1 VHVKLYDGTFHDV
14 DSSEMSFKI
23 AGRTALRDGISKAGP
38 VLLEPIMDL
47 TVYVDEESYGSVLSD
62 LNSRRGRLLASDGSE
77 GEGEGTGKK
86 VRAKVPLAELLKY
99 AVDLKSLTSGK
110 ATFEM
115 SFSHYDPL
123 GGRAAETVIASRKA
137 ELEALDKE

>member
-1 VHVKLYDGTFHDV
+1 
-14 DSSEMSFKI
+14 
-23 AGRTALRDGISKAGP
+23 
-38 VLLEPIMDL
+38 
-47 TVYVDEESYGSVLSD
+47 
-62 LNSRRGRLLASDGSE
+62 
-77 GEGEGTGKK
+77 

-99 AVDLKSLTSGK
+99 AADLKSLTSGK

-123 GGRAAETVIASRKA
+123 TGRAAEQIIASRKA